1 VSLLLNMQPEDYML
15 YYDAVLAHIGLHE
28 AHGLGNPFKEGIK
41 VQAGLTYDIFVNQR
55 VTERLKAP
63 YVTNCMDYMEL
74 WKENGGYGPLT
85 GKACTEKCKM
95 ESMIETV
102 GCVAQTISYP
112 EDYLICS
119 DSKFKSRLNSD
130 LDRRS
135 VFLFEQS

>member
-1 VSLLLNMQPEDYML
+1 
-15 YYDAVLAHIGLHE
+15 
-28 AHGLGNPFKEGIK
+28 
-41 VQAGLTYDIFVNQR
+41 
-55 VTERLKAP
+55 
-63 YVTNCMDYMEL
+63 MDYMEL